1 MNLNRDR
8 LEKACLLAAEE
19 ISKMALREDGR
30 FVCNVEFHVDENGY
44 VRTLK
49 VCKPSFKTIV
59 VSR

>member
-19 ISKMALREDGR
+19 ISKTAMDEEGQFA
-30 FVCNVEFHVDENGY
+30 CNVEFHVDRDGY

>member
-1 MNLNRDR
+1 
-8 LEKACLLAAEE
+8 
-19 ISKMALREDGR
+19 MALREDGR